1 MTLTEVD
8 LGKFVGDQAGLI
20 QALKLVARANYRQTC
35 VDLNDGVLQEAWHLN
50 NQFLHLCGVGLTG
63 IARRRNLGA
72 YDYKQMQR
80 VTTSAAYRM
89 ADELDLPRP
98 KNVTTVKPS
107 GTLSKIM
114 DTTEG
119 VHKPLGKYVFN
130 NVNFSKH
137 DPIID
142 TLRGANYNVFDHP
155 TDPEGILATF
165 PVSYEDV
172 EFDREG
178 TKEVNLETA
187 IEQLERYKLLQNNWC
202 QQNVSA
208 TISYSPD
215 EVEGIIDWL
224 YENWDNYVGVSF
236 IYRNDPTK
244 TAKDL
249 GYLYLPQEVVT
260 KEEYENYTKRLLPI
274 DLEGTDTFLEIEDEE
289 CATGACPIK

>member
-1 MTLTEVD
+1 
-8 LGKFVGDQAGLI
+8 
-20 QALKLVARANYRQTC
+20 
-35 VDLNDGVLQEAWHLN
+35 
-50 NQFLHLCGVGLTG
+50 
-63 IARRRNLGA
+63 
-72 YDYKQMQR
+72 MQR

-119 VHKPLGKYVFN
+119 VHKPLGKYIFN
-130 NVNFSKH
+130 NINFSKH
-137 DPIID
+137 DPLID
-142 TLRGANYNVFDHP
+142 ILRNANYNVFDHP

-165 PVSYEDV
+165 PIAYEDV
-172 EFDREG
+172 EFDRRG
-178 TKEVNLETA
+178 KKEVNMESA
-187 IEQLERYKLLQNNWC
+187 INQLERYKLLQNNWC

-215 EVEGIIDWL
+215 EVSGIVDWL
-224 YENWDNYVGVSF
+224 YNNWDQYVGVSF

-260 KEEYENYTKRLLPI
+260 KKEYDKYVERLLPI
-274 DLEGTDTFLEIEDEE
+274 DLESANTFEEIKDEE
-289 CATGACPIK
+289 CITGACPIK